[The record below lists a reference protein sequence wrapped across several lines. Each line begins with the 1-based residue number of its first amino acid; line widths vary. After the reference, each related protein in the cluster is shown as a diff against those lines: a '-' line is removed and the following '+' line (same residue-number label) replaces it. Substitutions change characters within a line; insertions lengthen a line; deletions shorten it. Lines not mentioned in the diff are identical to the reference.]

1 MNAGVAKASQCVYS
15 IRMSAANDDRSLP
28 EQPSSTAE
36 GELVPP
42 DTPGTAALTIAP
54 AGPLL
59 VDAEMLLTGLRHL
72 QERLPDYIHLT
83 AREARGMGRA
93 ANLDEDFMNAGI
105 QAATVWGDTKRFTGW
120 TGEEMRQIA
129 DETRRWD
136 DVERELR
143 IVLKGISDGNL
154 KRKNDL
160 GNGILMVYLALGRLT
175 KMDLKHLRPYYD
187 EMKAAWLRS
196 KRPKKK
202 KP

>member
-1 MNAGVAKASQCVYS
+1 MPAGA
-15 IRMSAANDDRSLP
+15 
-28 EQPSSTAE
+28 
-36 GELVPP
+36 P
-42 DTPGTAALTIAP
+42 DEATLTIAP

-72 QERLPDYIHLT
+72 QQRLPDYIHLT

-105 QAATVWGDTKRFTGW
+105 HAATLWGDSKRLTGW
-120 TGEEMRQIA
+120 TGEEMRQVA

-143 IVLKGISDGNL
+143 IVLKGISDGNR
-154 KRKNDL
+154 KRKHDL
-160 GNGILMVYLALGRLT
+160 GSAVLMVYFALGRLI
-175 KMDLKHLRPYYD
+175 KREVPHLRPYYE

-196 KRPKKK
+196 KRPRKKK
-202 KP
+202 AAPEPDDPSKP